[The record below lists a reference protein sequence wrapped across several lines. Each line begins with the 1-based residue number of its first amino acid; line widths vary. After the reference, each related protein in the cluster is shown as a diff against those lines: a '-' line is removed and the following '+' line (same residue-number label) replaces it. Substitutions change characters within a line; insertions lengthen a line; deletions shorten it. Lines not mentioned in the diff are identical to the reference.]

1 MAAGSQRPRG
11 AASNFDYWLR
21 RCEAFRVDSPQ
32 GRVGFVEE
40 VRYASRYDRPDV
52 IAVRVGLLGRL
63 LLILPVGEVAEI
75 LPREERIILHRSPRP
90 TATERLQDWRE
101 RVQPGASRGGA
112 NSEVEAVAAGTKC
125 IEAQREVEA
134 VIERLRH
141 RIGLRR
147 GRGAEREMTP
157 DVEASTEPSAEKPSA
172 EEQAGEKPAA
182 EETPA
187 ETAAEA
193 VLAEEPAAEEP
204 SVEEQRGGEQT
215 TT

>member
-21 RCEAFRVDSPQ
+21 RCEGFRVDAPP

-40 VRYASRYDRPDV
+40 VRYASRCDRPDA

-63 LLILPVGEVAEI
+63 LLIIPVGEVAEI
-75 LPREERIILHRSPRP
+75 LPSEERIILHRSPRP
-90 TATERLQDWRE
+90 TATERLRDWRE
-101 RVQPGASRGGA
+101 RVQPGALRGGA

-147 GRGAEREMTP
+147 GRGAAREMTP
-157 DVEASTEPSAEKPSA
+157 DVEASTEPSAEEPSA
-172 EEQAGEKPAA
+172 EEPS
-182 EETPA
+182 
-187 ETAAEA
+187 
-193 VLAEEPAAEEP
+193 AEEPAAEEP
-204 SVEEQRGGEQT
+204 PVEEQRGGGQT